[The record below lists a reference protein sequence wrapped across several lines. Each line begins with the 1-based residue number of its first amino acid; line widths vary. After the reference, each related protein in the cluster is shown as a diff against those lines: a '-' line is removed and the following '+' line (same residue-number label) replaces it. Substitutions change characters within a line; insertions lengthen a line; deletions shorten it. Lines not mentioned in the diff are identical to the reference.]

1 MFVSHAETVTDVSDM
16 WIQSIFL
23 KSKQML
29 EQFSEQ
35 LKISY
40 KIW

>member
-1 MFVSHAETVTDVSDM
+1 MFVSHTETVSDVSDL

-23 KSKQML
+23 KKQIL